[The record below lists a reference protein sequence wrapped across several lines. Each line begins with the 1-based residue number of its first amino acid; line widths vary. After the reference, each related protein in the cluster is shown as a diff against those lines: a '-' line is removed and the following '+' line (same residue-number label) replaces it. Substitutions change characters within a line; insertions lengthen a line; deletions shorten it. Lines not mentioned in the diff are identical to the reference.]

1 MAKFDHASQ
10 LPSVFKKHKL
20 SILPTSR
27 RTYSIGHFES
37 YFKKLPKPPAPEF
50 IERPSLFQSLDP
62 KKLTSES
69 AAILY
74 ACHTG
79 MLSELLGEEMAFTVF
94 GRMGSGQF
102 EYSINNCLTS
112 QPYQLQVEN
121 AQCEVDGGFE
131 GDTQFC
137 LVEAKNATVKD
148 FLIRQLYYPY
158 RLWRT
163 KIQKPVV
170 PVFLT
175 YSNNIFLLRAFR
187 FSDDNSYNSLELL
200 NEKSYSLVPLHV
212 ELDEV
217 LEVWKQTRVAPE
229 LSVVFPQADS
239 FARVLDLL
247 QRMAQEPLPRNA
259 VSTYYDID
267 SRQVNYYTGA
277 TMYLGLAERHQDD
290 DGVNF
295 QLTALGR
302 KVMKLDAR
310 SRNLAIVVRI
320 FQHAVFHE
328 TFALHQQQLKMPTS
342 QQIIAIM
349 KQSGIVGL
357 DPDKTTVARRAST
370 VAGWIRWILE
380 LTRL

>member
-27 RTYSIGHFES
+27 RTYSIGQFES

-50 IERPSLFQSLDP
+50 IERPSLYQSLDP
-62 KKLTSES
+62 KKLASES

-102 EYSINNCLTS
+102 EYSINNRLS
-112 QPYQLQVEN
+112 AQPYKIQVEK

-131 GDTQFC
+131 GETQFC

-148 FLIRQLYYPY
+148 FLIRQLYYLY

-175 YSNNIFLLRAFR
+175 YSNNIFLLRAFH
-187 FSDDNSYNSLELL
+187 FTDDNSYNSLELL

-217 LEVWKQTRVAPE
+217 LEVWKQTRVALEPP
-229 LSVVFPQADS
+229 VTFPQADS
-239 FARVLDLL
+239 FARVFDLL
-247 QRMAQEPLPRNA
+247 QRMTQEPLPRNA
-259 VSTYYDID
+259 ISTYYDID
-267 SRQVNYYTGA
+267 SRQVNYLRARQCRYWISKRC
-277 TMYLGLAERHQDD
+277 YAE
-290 DGVNF
+290 
-295 QLTALGR
+295 
-302 KVMKLDAR
+302 
-310 SRNLAIVVRI
+310 
-320 FQHAVFHE
+320 
-328 TFALHQQQLKMPTS
+328 
-342 QQIIAIM
+342 
-349 KQSGIVGL
+349 
-357 DPDKTTVARRAST
+357 
-370 VAGWIRWILE
+370 
-380 LTRL
+380 